1 MGRMDP
7 GTVLA
12 RRYCVRRLL
21 HRCTIGEVF
30 LAERL
35 DDGVEV
41 EIKLIGADGRL
52 RREASAAAAIQSE
65 HVQRVI
71 DVDEDAERGLVLVY
85 ERLHGESLLERLKRT
100 GPMPLAEL
108 HPLIAEAWLGLEDI
122 HAGGVVHRDVKPDN
136 VFLRAQGSPQVKLR
150 GLDVCKLAGSEETT
164 EMGMSLGAFSF
175 MAPEQ
180 IGKSKRAD
188 HRVDVYACAT
198 LIYQALTGQ
207 LPYKERNVL
216 VMVEMKTKIDARK
229 LAEAMRGPVDPR
241 LEAFLGRGL
250 ARDPSRRFPTAREA
264 FEAWR
269 ELCPPEL
276 LN

>member
-1 MGRMDP
+1 MDP

-21 HRCTIGEVF
+21 RKCTIGEVF
-30 LAERL
+30 VADRL

-41 EIKLIGADGRL
+41 EIKLIGAEERL
-52 RREASAAAAIQSE
+52 RREGSAAATIQSQ

-71 DVDEDAERGLVLVY
+71 EVDEDVERGLVLVY

-108 HPLIAEAWLGLEDI
+108 HPVIAQAWLGLEDV

-136 VFLRAQGSPQVKLR
+136 VFLCDRGSPQVKLR
-150 GLDVCKLAGSEETT
+150 GLDVCKLAGSEETP
-164 EMGMSLGAFSF
+164 ELGMSLGGFSF

-180 IGKSKRAD
+180 IGKSRLAD

-216 VMVEMKTKIDARK
+216 VMVEMKTKKDARR
-229 LAEAMRGPVDPR
+229 LGEAMPGPVDPR
-241 LEAFLGRGL
+241 LEAFVARGL
-250 ARDPSRRFPTAREA
+250 ARDPFRRFPSAREA
-264 FEAWR
+264 LEAWQ
-269 ELCPPEL
+269 ELCPAEL